1 MQLPAHDIFESCLKT
16 KDYRS
21 FLSEVFSLAE
31 KNDPRFSY
39 AAFSRKAGFTSRGFV
54 KEVVTGRKRM
64 TAYAFPRFVKAL
76 GLPTQVKTYFNYLVA
91 LEEDELN
98 SDGLTADQIQIRLQ
112 QLRAKFKM
120 HLESLNSDSAKS
132 LFKSH
137 QVLEVVS
144 VLGNQQL
151 GLSFDQIARRTRLN
165 PQICAEVLK
174 RLLLDDIAVEKNG
187 RYFSKNPHFVFQ
199 GLGKNQGFKEVFLET
214 LMNLRRKVTTSFD
227 SREDLFFQSY
237 FSVEKQRMPELKKRM
252 RDLLQEFVQ
261 ENENDDGDSVAKLTV
276 GLFQ

>member
-1 MQLPAHDIFESCLKT
+1 MHLPAHDLFESCLKAN
-16 KDYRS
+16 DYRS
-21 FLSEVFSLAE
+21 FLAEVFSRAE
-31 KNDPRFSY
+31 KNDPKFSY

-64 TAYAFPRFVKAL
+64 TAYALPRFVKAL

-91 LEEDELN
+91 LEESELN
-98 SDGLTADQIQIRLQ
+98 SDGLATEQIQTRLQ
-112 QLRAKFKM
+112 QLQAKFRL
-120 HLESLNSDSAKS
+120 HLESLASDSTKT

-137 QVLEVVS
+137 QMLEVVS
-144 VLGNQQL
+144 VLGNQHL
-151 GLSFDQIARRTRLN
+151 GLSFDQITHRTRIN

-174 RLLLDDIAVEKNG
+174 RLLQEEVAVEKNG
-187 RYFSKNPHFVFQ
+187 KYFSKNPHFIFQ